1 MCCEWQSAPPAGAA
15 ATSIFD
21 SPTAAPEP
29 KGPEYRYRQAFGAA
43 SPRQPDAVSRPAPC
57 DRSLPP
63 GSSLRHEPARRL
75 LRPLVILPEPGE
87 SLPQIPQRCEAPL
100 PLDPP
105 LRRCGVVCGSINGP
119 ATQEQ
124 LVDAPALRSEPPP
137 HDDGP
142 RLWLIAIAL
151 PWILL
156 VHVST
161 GGIPRCA
168 KHRVVGTLAKLP
180 VALSVWLLL
189 AVTAFVK

>member
-1 MCCEWQSAPPAGAA
+1 MCKFVYTTDCLNDE
-15 ATSIFD
+15 D
-21 SPTAAPEP
+21 
-29 KGPEYRYRQAFGAA
+29 GAA
-43 SPRQPDAVSRPAPC
+43 SC
-57 DRSLPP
+57 DQTFR
-63 GSSLRHEPARRL
+63 
-75 LRPLVILPEPGE
+75 
-87 SLPQIPQRCEAPL
+87 
-100 PLDPP
+100 
-105 LRRCGVVCGSINGP
+105 
-119 ATQEQ
+119 
-124 LVDAPALRSEPPP
+124 P